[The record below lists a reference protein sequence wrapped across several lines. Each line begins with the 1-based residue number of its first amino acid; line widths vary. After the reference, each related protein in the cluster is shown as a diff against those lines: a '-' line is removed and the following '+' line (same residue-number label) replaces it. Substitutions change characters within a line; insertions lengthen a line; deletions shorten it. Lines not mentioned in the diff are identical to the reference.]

1 MEAVYAGNVGDQRN
15 TILLLGLGI
24 AILGTAV
31 FCSAPRLLLVASA
44 FLGAV
49 TFFVSRGV
57 IQDVR
62 AVTED
67 DSELVTESDADFALD
82 VLWRLMETIYT
93 TPGRRDAVRERR
105 ETLRAA
111 DQAANPHVPK
121 AQS

>member
-67 DSELVTESDADFALD
+67 DSELVTEVGWALYWIE
-82 VLWRLMETIYT
+82 VAALVGVILSIVGMRKWRSL
-93 TPGRRDAVRERR
+93 
-105 ETLRAA
+105 LR
-111 DQAANPHVPK
+111 
-121 AQS
+121 S